1 MAVGLTRQATGN
13 GLRGTER
20 LAVALADRLSF
31 SLWPNKPVL
40 PTATTWLTDD
50 SLGSGRRQTGQSLG
64 LPEKR
69 RGNELRRAKCGPRS
83 AGHEL

>member
-1 MAVGLTRQATGN
+1 MAVGLTRQATGD
-13 GLRGTER
+13 GLRATER

-50 SLGSGRRQTGQSLG
+50 SLDSGRRQTGQPLG
-64 LPEKR
+64 
-69 RGNELRRAKCGPRS
+69 N
-83 AGHEL
+83 